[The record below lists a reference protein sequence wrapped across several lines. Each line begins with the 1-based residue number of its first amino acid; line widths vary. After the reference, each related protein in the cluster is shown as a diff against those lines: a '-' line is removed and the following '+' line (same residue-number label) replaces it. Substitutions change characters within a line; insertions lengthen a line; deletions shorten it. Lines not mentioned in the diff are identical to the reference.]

1 MDDFFLIHHDKEYL
15 KDVLAAVREMVESL
29 GLSLNGKTQIVP
41 FRKGITFLGFQHYIT
56 SEGKYIRKIRGENK
70 RRIRKKIR
78 NWIKAVKNKKMT
90 EEKFLEK
97 YNAWKNHASHGN
109 CKKLC
114 ASMDEFVKELMENAN
129 ICAGA
134 NKGE

>member
-1 MDDFFLIHHDKEYL
+1 MIL
-15 KDVLAAVREMVESL
+15 KICIEH
-29 GLSLNGKTQIVP
+29 T
-41 FRKGITFLGFQHYIT
+41 
-56 SEGKYIRKIRGENK
+56 GEQNQ
-70 RRIRKKIR
+70 
-78 NWIKAVKNKKMT
+78 VKNKKMT
-90 EEKFLEK
+90 EEKFWEK